1 KNTLSDAAKFARGLC
16 CLGNDLLNVLWYV
29 SATIS
34 ETPCPQPNFLVRNV
48 GYPNSAFNFAANPL
62 SFRQKI

>member
-1 KNTLSDAAKFARGLC
+1 MNKSINLIINILAYIFSDSAKNTLSDAAKFARGLC

-34 ETPCPQPNFLVRNV
+34 ETPCPQPNFLVRN
-48 GYPNSAFNFAANPL
+48 
-62 SFRQKI
+62 

>member
-1 KNTLSDAAKFARGLC
+1 MNKSINLIINALACNFGDCPKNTLSDAAKFARGLC

-34 ETPCPQPNFLVRNV
+34 ETPCPQPNFLVRN
-48 GYPNSAFNFAANPL
+48 
-62 SFRQKI
+62 